1 VVNETMEA
9 AVKAGSSGEVISALN
24 GQLADWSVLYVK
36 LHDYHW
42 HVKGSNFY
50 TLHAKFEEL
59 YTETAAFVDEV
70 AERILALGGKPTSTM
85 KKYLEQASVAEA
97 SGNEDATGM
106 VRTLV
111 DDFTGIVARLKQ
123 AAELADDA
131 GDGPTA
137 DMLITRREQV
147 QKHLWMLRAFLG

>member
-1 VVNETMEA
+1 MGEETIE
-9 AVKAGSSGEVISALN
+9 AVKTGGGEIVASLN

-42 HVKGSNFY
+42 HVKGPNFY

-59 YTETAAFVDEV
+59 YTEAAAFVDEV
-70 AERILALGGKPTSTM
+70 AERILALGGKPASTM
-85 KKYLEQASVAEA
+85 KRYLEMTSVAEA
-97 SGNEDATGM
+97 AGNEDATAM
-106 VRTLV
+106 VRSLV
-111 DDFTGIVARLKQ
+111 IDFTGIVERLKQ
-123 AAELADDA
+123 AAELADA
-131 GDGPTA
+131 KGDGPTA